1 MAVKPYLQI
10 KRMDIQWRVYGDGIS
25 SVDIYYSVSSDSN
38 LNASAEG
45 YWTGINGGIIA
56 QNVSTVSGLNSYEW
70 DLTGFPESD
79 SVRIRIVSDEK
90 VVLKELQRE
99 PMKGKLLHA
108 DFMRVSRKTMLKVTI
123 PFNFL
128 NEEDCIGVKTE
139 GGVVTKTMRD
149 IEILCSAENIPE
161 IIEVDIAE
169 LALGDSIRLTNLSL
183 PEGSEIP
190 GLTEETDQMVV
201 SVNAPKAVVEEE
213 PLEDDTVEGDE
224 DGDEVTDGASDEG
237 SEESEEKEEAA
248 E

>member
-1 MAVKPYLQI
+1 MSEQITINAVSRSELGSNRARNIRSENMVPAVIYGNDKDLLNVNIPLNELTKASQNDLFFTQI
-10 KRMDIQWRVYGDGIS
+10 
-25 SVDIYYSVSSDSN
+25 
-38 LNASAEG
+38 L
-45 YWTGINGGIIA
+45 IIKV
-56 QNVSTVSGLNSYEW
+56 NDN
-70 DLTGFPESD
+70 
-79 SVRIRIVSDEK
+79 DEK

-123 PFNFL
+123 PFSFL

-139 GGVVTKTMRD
+139 GGIVTKTMRD

-161 IIEVDIAE
+161 IIEVDVE
-169 LALGDSIRLTNLSL
+169 GLSLGDSIRLTDLSL

-190 GLTEETDQMVV
+190 GLSEETDQMIV

-213 PLEDDTVEGDE
+213 PLEDETLEGEEDGGEVTEETSDE
-224 DGDEVTDGASDEG
+224 DSANT
-237 SEESEEKEEAA
+237 EEKEEAS

>member
-1 MAVKPYLQI
+1 M
-10 KRMDIQWRVYGDGIS
+10 GD
-25 SVDIYYSVSSDSN
+25 N
-38 LNASAEG
+38 
-45 YWTGINGGIIA
+45 
-56 QNVSTVSGLNSYEW
+56 
-70 DLTGFPESD
+70 
-79 SVRIRIVSDEK
+79 DEK

-123 PFNFL
+123 PFHFL

-149 IEILCSAENIPE
+149 IEIFCSAENIPE

-169 LALGDSIRLTNLSL
+169 LALGDSIRLTNLLL

-224 DGDEVTDGASDEG
+224 DGDEVTDGASEED
-237 SEESEEKEEAA
+237 SKESEDKEEAS

>member
-1 MAVKPYLQI
+1 
-10 KRMDIQWRVYGDGIS
+10 
-25 SVDIYYSVSSDSN
+25 
-38 LNASAEG
+38 
-45 YWTGINGGIIA
+45 
-56 QNVSTVSGLNSYEW
+56 
-70 DLTGFPESD
+70 
-79 SVRIRIVSDEK
+79 
-90 VVLKELQRE
+90 
-99 PMKGKLLHA
+99 
-108 DFMRVSRKTMLKVTI
+108 MLKVTI

-201 SVNAPKAVVEEE
+201 SVNAPKAVIEEE
-213 PLEDDTVEGDE
+213 PLEGDTVEGDE
-224 DGDEVTDGASDEG
+224 DGEVTDGASEEG
-237 SEESEEKEEAA
+237 SEESEEKEEAT